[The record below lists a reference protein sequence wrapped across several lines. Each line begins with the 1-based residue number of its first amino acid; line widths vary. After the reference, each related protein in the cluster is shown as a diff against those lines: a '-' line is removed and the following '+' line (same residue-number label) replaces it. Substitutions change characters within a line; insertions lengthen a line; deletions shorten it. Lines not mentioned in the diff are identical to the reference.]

1 MKRANLCLITTLIA
15 CFHLIAQPI
24 TEIAIVPD
32 ETLTLEKSDSL
43 PEYKGGQNALL
54 KVLSDNLIYP
64 TECVEANIQGSVL
77 VQFVVSSKGKVKDIT
92 VLRSVHPLLDA
103 EAIRVVGLLCDWK
116 PGIKDGKKVNTYYNL
131 PIFFKLQDETM
142 PDFSKW
148 TYFELRDG
156 LINFFQD
163 LYKDVPNPEYEM
175 IKAEVINEF
184 TGVKCVVHFTE
195 LPNYFRIPTET
206 DMDVIMSQQ
215 LAPMLPYEFRNEL
228 RSHNI
233 TLNFEIHEDST
244 NNVYNIKIDNNLWIP
259 ENASK

>member
-24 TEIAIVPD
+24 TEFAIVPD

-54 KVLSDNLIYP
+54 RVLSDNLIYP

-131 PIFFKLQDETM
+131 PIFFKLQDDTM

-206 DMDVIMSQQ
+206 DMDVIMSQL